1 VTSQKWEKD
10 DYMSE
15 SISPIEQLEAT
26 GSHFD
31 VGFAIGKRF
40 AEQIHWLLDNYRFLQ
55 QQVLPYHRTPEGQA
69 RYQEL
74 VDLNRLRYPEY
85 FAELE
90 GLAQGAGRSFEE
102 LFLTNMRGEYRE
114 YLYGLY
120 PRGCSDCAVVTD
132 DVALI
137 GHNEDGAPEFQ
148 GNMYVVHARVEG
160 KPAFTALSYP
170 GFLCGNAFGFNTEG
184 VCFSIDNVRPRDA
197 RVGVGRHFIARSLLD
212 ARSLDDAIE
221 RVTVPGRALG
231 FGYTLG
237 SVRERRVVYVEV
249 APGTH
254 HVHEI
259 RGCYFHTNHYQ
270 ELTDVDQ
277 IIGPSSRARVERA
290 DVLLQDG
297 PPLDDMGVLA
307 ILGDQ
312 ADEEYPI
319 YRTATSPDENVTLC
333 TALFDLDGRKLR
345 IYADHPVLALKKFIE
360 FAI

>member
-1 VTSQKWEKD
+1 MSALTST
-10 DYMSE
+10 
-15 SISPIEQLEAT
+15 IEQFEAT
-26 GSHFD
+26 GSHFE

-40 AEQIHWLLDNYRFLQ
+40 AEQIHRLFDNYRFLQ
-55 QQVLPYHRTPEGQA
+55 QQVLPYHRTSEGQS
-69 RYQEL
+69 RYRDL
-74 VDLNRLRYPEY
+74 FDLNQARYPEY

-90 GLAQGAGRSFEE
+90 GLAQGAGRPFEE
-102 LFLTNMRGEYRE
+102 LFLANMRGEYRE
-114 YLYGLY
+114 YLYNPY
-120 PRGCSDCAVVTD
+120 ARGCSDCAVVTD
-132 DVALI
+132 EVALI
-137 GHNEDGAPEFQ
+137 GHNEDGAPEF
-148 GNMYVVHARVEG
+148 GSNMYIVHARVEG

-170 GFLCGNAFGFNTEG
+170 GFLCGNAFGFNAEG
-184 VCFSIDNVRPRDA
+184 VCFSVDNVRPRNP
-197 RVGVGRHFIARSLLD
+197 RVGVGRHFIARSLLE

-221 RVTVPGRALG
+221 RVTVPRRALG

-259 RGCYFHTNHYQ
+259 RGCYFHANHYK
-270 ELTDVDQ
+270 ELIGVDQ
-277 IIGPSSRARVERA
+277 VIGPSSRVRVERA
-290 DVLLQDG
+290 DVLLQEG
-297 PPLDDMGVLA
+297 PPLDDMRVLA

-312 ADEEYPI
+312 ADEKYPI

-345 IYADHPVLALKKFIE
+345 IYTDHPVLALEKSIE